1 MRIAV
6 LQSFLPSRSQGGVGH
21 FTDQLANQL
30 VARGHQVTVHSLDP
44 APVGAAYEVVQPGP
58 DVRLVRGRLGDARLR
73 VVSAAARS
81 KARRRYRRCSLVY
94 YEQGPE

>member
-21 FTDQLANQL
+21 FTDQLVNQL
-30 VARGHQVTVHSLDP
+30 VEWGHPVTVYSLDP
-44 APVGAAYEVVQPGP
+44 APVSAAYEVVQPGP

-81 KARRRYRRCSLVY
+81 KARRGQGRCSLVY